1 MRGRAFQAE
10 ETAKMEKRFPCL
22 RNREMN
28 RELGVS

>member
-22 RNREMN
+22 RNRETN